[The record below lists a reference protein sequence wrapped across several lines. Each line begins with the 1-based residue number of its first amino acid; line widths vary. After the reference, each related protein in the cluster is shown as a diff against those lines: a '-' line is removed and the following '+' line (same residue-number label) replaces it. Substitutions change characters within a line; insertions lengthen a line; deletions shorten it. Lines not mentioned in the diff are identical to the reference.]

1 MKQGDIKY
9 CPVYQERNKQMVNKN
24 IRNIFSAVIM
34 TLLILLTAVSTT
46 IASATIN
53 GSNTILFNDLSE
65 ESEKTIFADATM
77 LVIQFGF
84 TIADA
89 VIKYKLPYNYI
100 YCYLCSPVEKV
111 TVIGFG
117 VYSSNYT
124 SEPHGRFF
132 MKTFTNVSGLI
143 FYSYKFDTSQEY
155 QHISSFVTP
164 RSDCIL
170 LFNNSKEMNRR
181 TIVQIR

>member
-1 MKQGDIKY
+1 MNQGDINY

-53 GSNTILFNDLSE
+53 GSNTILLNDLSE

-84 TIADA
+84 IIAD
-89 VIKYKLPYNYI
+89 VSTGSPLRR
-100 YCYLCSPVEKV
+100 LCCKCR
-111 TVIGFG
+111 G
-117 VYSSNYT
+117 
-124 SEPHGRFF
+124 
-132 MKTFTNVSGLI
+132 
-143 FYSYKFDTSQEY
+143 
-155 QHISSFVTP
+155 
-164 RSDCIL
+164 
-170 LFNNSKEMNRR
+170 
-181 TIVQIR
+181 